1 VEVGTV
7 EVRAA
12 VDGIEEATATEA
24 VETVAM
30 TASVAVAAV
39 GTVAVA
45 TVAAVGHR
53 PFHRLQS
60 SNSQIRTPEAAG
72 TVMDGM
78 TLAATT
84 DKPGIAATSAA
95 IVKRS

>member
-30 TASVAVAAV
+30 TGV
-39 GTVAVA
+39 GTVAVS
-45 TVAAVGHR
+45 TLVAVGPR
-53 PFHRLQS
+53 PFHRLQL
-60 SNSQIRTPEAAG
+60 SNSQVRTPEAAG
-72 TVMDGM
+72 TVMDRM

-84 DKPGIAATSAA
+84 DRTGIAATSDA
-95 IVKRS
+95 IAKRS